1 MLFDLLQATTLSS
14 PPPPPPPPPSPS
26 PLCFESS
33 PTLLLGAAAAGDAAG
48 DAPPARAAGRRDF
61 PLGPDRGRALGSVH
75 PSPTLFAVATAPTH
89 DVVVTFARGTATQQR
104 RGRLRPARDL
114 DCDASCRRSRM
125 GSARNADSASKR
137 HFSSPRAPRA
147 FAPRRRASRLRALRF
162 SNPSRTRARARPA
175 RKPRP
180 TRPAA
185 PRGAERSRSAGARRT
200 ETRGGVDVP
209 PPSRTRMRR
218 TSW

>member
-137 HFSSPRAPRA
+137 HFFVSPRASRVRPS
-147 FAPRRRASRLRALRF
+147 ASRIAASCASFLESF
-162 SNPSRTRARARPA
+162 SHA
-175 RKPRP
+175 
-180 TRPAA
+180 
-185 PRGAERSRSAGARRT
+185 RSRSASAKAASDSASRPARRGAVAKR
-200 ETRGGVDVP
+200 RGASDGNA
-209 PPSRTRMRR
+209 RGR
-218 TSW
+218 